1 MKLIRLE
8 ASNIKRLKAVAIETN
23 GRPVMILGG
32 KNGQGKTSVLDSIE
46 YALGGKPDV
55 TQPIRQGED
64 KARVVVE
71 TEDLVVT
78 RVFTAGG
85 SRLEVQGKAGELRH
99 VIKSPQALLDKLV
112 GKLAFD
118 PLAFS
123 RMDAKAQVET
133 LKSLVGV
140 DFSKLDE
147 ERRKAYDERTSINRE
162 IKALRAQADGM
173 PNHPDAPVEEVSV
186 SELAEEL
193 ERRMEQNRT
202 NEEKRRKVTVAAQ
215 EEQRLRHSVADIE
228 REIEELR
235 KRLDTEKERLAEA
248 AKKHESW
255 KKLADGLED
264 AKPEEIRDQLRNAEG
279 VNAKVRENQ
288 KRLSILSQVER
299 KEAEAQLYN
308 DRIAAIDAEK
318 SETLAKANFPVNGL
332 AFDENGVTFG
342 GIPFAQCSSA
352 EQLRVSVAMGLSLHR
367 DLKLLLI
374 RDGSLLDAD
383 SLRMVEEMAK
393 AADAT
398 IMIERVGEGAEC
410 SVIIEDGE
418 VKEVRKEVVL

>member
-1 MKLIRLE
+1 MKGRTMSRIVKLE
-8 ASNIKRLKAVAIETN
+8 AENVKRLRAVCIEPN
-23 GRPVMILGG
+23 GKPVVVIGG
-32 KNGQGKTSVLDSIE
+32 RNGQGKTSVLDSIE

-55 TQPIRQGED
+55 AQPIRRGESN
-64 KARVVVE
+64 ARVVVE

-133 LKSLVGV
+133 LKALVGV
-140 DFSKLDE
+140 DFAKLDE
-147 ERRKAYDERTSINRE
+147 ERRNAYDERTSINRA

-173 PNHPDAPVEEVSV
+173 PNHPDAPAEEVSV

-193 ERRMEQNRT
+193 ERRTEQNRT
-202 NEEKRRKVTVAAQ
+202 NDEKRRKVTAAAQ
-215 EEQRLRHSVADIE
+215 SVADIE
-228 REIEELR
+228 REIEEIR
-235 KRLDTEKERLAEA
+235 KRLDTETERLAEA

-264 AKPEEIRDQLRNAEG
+264 AKPEEIRDQMRNAEA
-279 VNAKVRENQ
+279 VNGMVRENQ
-288 KRLSILSQVER
+288 KRISILAQVER
-299 KEAEAQLYN
+299 KESEAKAYT
-308 DRIAAIDAEK
+308 DRIAAIDSEK
-318 SETLAKANFPVNGL
+318 GEALAKANFPVDGL
-332 AFDENGVTFG
+332 AFDENVVTFG
-342 GIPFAQCSSA
+342 GIPFTQCSSA

-393 AADAT
+393 EADAT
-398 IMIERVGEGAEC
+398 IMIERVGDGEEV
-410 SVIIEDGE
+410 SVVIEDGL
-418 VKEVRKEVVL
+418 VREIR

>member
-1 MKLIRLE
+1 
-8 ASNIKRLKAVAIETN
+8 
-23 GRPVMILGG
+23 MILGG